1 MREII
6 GEKKAYL
13 IDDYDQDHAM
23 FIGYG
28 ARAGIFQSIMMKPPN
43 VRYVYPLA
51 SKRDQV
57 EIPEML
63 AKKDSLVVF
72 NAESEKGDDLMN
84 DKEQLTSLQI
94 TINDCLK
101 EKIGVIILAPP
112 SLAESLR
119 NRFFD
124 E

>member
-1 MREII
+1 
-6 GEKKAYL
+6 
-13 IDDYDQDHAM
+13 
-23 FIGYG
+23 
-28 ARAGIFQSIMMKPPN
+28 
-43 VRYVYPLA
+43 
-51 SKRDQV
+51 
-57 EIPEML
+57 ML